1 MLPNIPNN
9 TDEHWYKDP
18 ALKANIAHWAVSRLS
33 TIALRH
39 PLTQMLLDDAGLLN
53 GLQAVTSWN
62 EFFDHPKGTILG
74 LYAASLYLPS
84 IVTAYLGDFLSQRFG
99 RRITLALG
107 SFIVLAGGFINAF
120 ASSAGMWVAG
130 RAIIG
135 GGGGLAK
142 VAAPALIQEIAHPRL
157 RPMLASCYY
166 PFFYFGALLSALLCF
181 AALYIPGDWSW
192 RTPSIV
198 QVVGPLFV
206 LATLK
211 SCPESPRWLVS
222 KDRTAE
228 ASAILSKYHA
238 NGVVDDPLVRWELAE
253 IQMVLEK
260 ERVGLHASYRDFFM
274 TAGNR
279 RRLIVL
285 LSLCVGTNWVG
296 NGTVSYYLT
305 PVLNSIG
312 ITSPVQITLLTS
324 GLAIWNLILSFG
336 AALNVERFGR
346 RPLFL
351 VSIIG
356 MLVSYVLIMGLSA
369 GFATTGSHA
378 MSVAVVPSIF
388 LYYGFYDI
396 TWTPLPVPYT
406 AEILPFRLRTKGL
419 ALFTSVG
426 TMANSFNQFVNPIAL
441 HAIQW
446 KYYAVYIAILLFY
459 LVFAYFMYP
468 ETRHHTIEEVSMIFD
483 KRNDEIAN
491 LNELALREVEKRAAD
506 GYAHRGKDEVSEW
519 KGSCSH
525 REDV

>member
-1 MLPNIPNN
+1 MMQQTTMLPNIPNN

-356 MLVSYVLIMGLSA
+356 
-369 GFATTGSHA
+369 
-378 MSVAVVPSIF
+378 
-388 LYYGFYDI
+388 YYGFYDI
-396 TWTPLPVPYT
+396 AWTPLPVPYT